1 MIVIY
6 HFIKFKIG
14 FLVIR
19 DVTYGDMHV
28 VWYSPTEVYSFKPK
42 SFINTK
48 IMRSVTKKLGT
59 YFQKCKYFKIIL
71 LDLNYKL
78 LYNIDNSFFALI

>member
-1 MIVIY
+1 MIVTD
-6 HFIKFKIG
+6 HFIKFKIV
-14 FLVIR
+14 FSVIR
-19 DVTYGDMHV
+19 DVTYGDTHV

-59 YFQKCKYFKIIL
+59 YFQKCKCFKMIL
-71 LDLNYKL
+71 LVLNNLIL
-78 LYNIDNSFFALI
+78 L

>member
-1 MIVIY
+1 
-6 HFIKFKIG
+6 
-14 FLVIR
+14 
-19 DVTYGDMHV
+19 MHV

-59 YFQKCKYFKIIL
+59 YFQKCRLSIVIFITLINFCNISSAVLIAQIL
-71 LDLNYKL
+71 
-78 LYNIDNSFFALI
+78 